1 MSNQFN
7 IQIKGI
13 KEFEAAIKR
22 NPRAIKKGLSNFFT
36 EALALYNRGII
47 RQPWRVGSGGGGS
60 PVDTGHLRDTHQTE
74 IKPWEAAIYPSQQ
87 VPYAVYV
94 HGRDGDSRGRP
105 WMTYVFNKNRLA
117 IAALQDNL
125 LKFLVKDLAK

>member
-22 NPRAIKKGLSNFFT
+22 NPRVIKEALSDFFT
-36 EALALYNRGII
+36 EALSLYNRGII

-60 PVDTGHLRDTHQTE
+60 PVATGHMRDTHVTE
-74 IKPWEAAIYPSQQ
+74 IKPWQAAIFPSPE

-117 IAALQDNL
+117 VAKQQDKM
-125 LKFLVKDLAK
+125 LKAIVKDLAK